1 MDEAEQAASIAAQG
15 SALSPAWQ
23 PFDMEKVQL
32 HDNKKGKIREEAEKS
47 RKPMEVLRALLYGC
61 WEYCIAPGTA
71 ITSISWTQQ
80 YG

>member
-1 MDEAEQAASIAAQG
+1 MDKAEQAASAAAQG
-15 SALSPAWQ
+15 SAPSPAWQ

-32 HDNKKGKIREEAEKS
+32 YDNKKGKIREQAEKS

-61 WEYCIAPGTA
+61 WECCIALGTA

-80 YG
+80 YM